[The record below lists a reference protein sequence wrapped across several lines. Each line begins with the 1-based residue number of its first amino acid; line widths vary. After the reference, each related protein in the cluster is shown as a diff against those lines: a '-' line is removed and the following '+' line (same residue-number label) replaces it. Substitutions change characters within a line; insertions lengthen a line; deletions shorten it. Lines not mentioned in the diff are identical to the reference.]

1 MDRQS
6 IWRAANLP
14 AEAVKENLRSQA
26 ALPIVL
32 LSVAGNRAARAKL
45 HSELPQVYA
54 NAAEDPEMA
63 FAQRYKAAAMVRT
76 LESAGVLSKGNPGL
90 GAPLVH
96 KSELYLIDESNRRM
110 LALSEALGGKE
121 VYKTK
126 EDKGPL
132 AKSVPVVY
140 KRQLMEGPKEV
151 GEEFKLLG
159 ASGPLKGTDG
169 GSGLGVGVWASQTES
184 GKPKTLAVFY
194 AGSARAVDWV
204 HDLKNLAGED
214 TVQYEAGKKFLREKL
229 KELMK
234 TPPELRPS
242 ELVVGGHSLGG
253 GIALQAYGD
262 PENYAMIKALRSQ
275 GMAVKVV
282 TRNPAALPFAKAR
295 EFAETVGQSG
305 AADIVSFVNKGELV
319 SSTGALPGHIV
330 ENGLSLGQASAR
342 YGQETRV
349 AAMAAEE
356 SLMDKMG
363 VKGTSQWRLLRGA
376 RAAADGAGNIA
387 GLLAAPFAAAGYW
400 AVGKVARHMDG
411 NLSEVSRFAA
421 MDGRVAEKAYR
432 EVAHEPLAC
441 SEAPFKVAYDSRFG
455 VPEVDKGAAGQQA
468 QGAFVPLTQE
478 NLDKWRQTRGEA
490 PAGKEARAKA
500 PYKEGPAARGSA

>member
-1 MDRQS
+1 MDKQDFY
-6 IWRAANLP
+6 RAANLS
-14 AEAVKENLRSQA
+14 AEAFKENIRSQA
-26 ALPIVL
+26 TLPIVL

-45 HSELPQVYA
+45 HGDLPDVYA

-63 FAQRYKAAAMVRT
+63 FAQRYKAATMVRT
-76 LESAGVLSKGNPGL
+76 LESAGVLSKGNPGI
-90 GAPLVH
+90 GGPLVH

-132 AKSVPVVY
+132 NKSVGVSY

-151 GEEFKLLG
+151 SEEFRLLG
-159 ASGPLKGTDG
+159 ASGPMQGTDG
-169 GSGLGVGVWASQTES
+169 GSGLGVGVWASKDES

-214 TVQYEAGKKFLREKL
+214 TVQYAAGKAFLREKL
-229 KELMK
+229 KELLK

-242 ELVVGGHSLGG
+242 ELLVGGHSLGG

-262 PENYAMIKALRSQ
+262 PGNYAMIKALREQ
-275 GMAVKVV
+275 GMSVKVV
-282 TRNPAALPFAKAR
+282 TRNPAALPFAKAK
-295 EFAETVGQSG
+295 EFADTVGKAG
-305 AADIVSFVNKGELV
+305 ASEIVNFVNNGELV

-330 ENGLSLGQASAR
+330 ENGLSLGQSSAR
-342 YGQETRV
+342 YGQEARV

-356 SLMDKMG
+356 SLMDRMG
-363 VKGTSQWRLLRGA
+363 IKRASEWRLVRGA

-421 MDGRVAEKAYR
+421 MDGRVAERTYR
-432 EVAHEPLAC
+432 EAAQEPLAC
-441 SEAPFKVAYDSRFG
+441 SEAPFKVAYDQRLG
-455 VPEVDKGAAGQQA
+455 VPEVDKGSAGQRSPDGFA
-468 QGAFVPLTQE
+468 PLTQE
-478 NLDKWRQTRGEA
+478 NLDKWRQGRPDARSSKDALGNA
-490 PAGKEARAKA
+490 AGK
-500 PYKEGPAARGSA
+500 PGPSQGA